1 MDAARQTEELASALL
16 ARARALA
23 DEYIE
28 RGSRGRDHILNEA
41 NERLRLR
48 EAREVLLAKAAA
60 ERRYRQRAQ
69 AAEIK
74 LQRELDQFRWGVV
87 QTVLT
92 GLDRRLHKLTED
104 QSTYRPLLQ
113 CYLAE
118 AAAVIESSNLAA
130 EFNARDTQWL
140 RKEWSAF
147 VADSN
152 VSKQISLVEEPR
164 QCTGGVLVRT
174 ADDLIRVDN
183 TFEGRRERFAGEL
196 FQVVLEHLFQGS
208 AQIEGVAYG

>member
-23 DEYIE
+23 DEYIA
-28 RGSRGRDHILNEA
+28 RGRRGRDHIVNEA

-48 EAREVLLAKAAA
+48 EEREVLLAKAAA
-60 ERRYRQRAQ
+60 ERRYRQQVQ

-87 QTVLT
+87 QTVLA
-92 GLDRRLHKLTED
+92 GLGRRLQELSEDRR
-104 QSTYRPLLQ
+104 TYRPLLQ
-113 CYLAE
+113 RYLAQ
-118 AAAVIESSNLAA
+118 AAEVIESSDLVA

-140 RKEWSAF
+140 RNDWAAF
-147 VADSN
+147 VAEAH
-152 VSKQISLVEEPR
+152 VSKQIVLAEEPC

-174 ADDLIRVDN
+174 VDNRIRVNN
-183 TFEGRRERFAGEL
+183 TFEGRRERFAAEL
-196 FQVVLEHLFQGS
+196 FEVVLEHLFQDV
-208 AQIEGVAYG
+208 AQMESVAHG